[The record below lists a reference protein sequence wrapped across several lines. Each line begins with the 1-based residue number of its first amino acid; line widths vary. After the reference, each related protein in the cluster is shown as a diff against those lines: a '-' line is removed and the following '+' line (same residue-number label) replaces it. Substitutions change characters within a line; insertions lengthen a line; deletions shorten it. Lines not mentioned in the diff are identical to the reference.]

1 MKSIRK
7 IIFNKAGGNA
17 SRNAYSCK
25 MSIPAAAIEALGAT
39 PDDREVTLEI
49 LEGKVIITKNGSKN
63 GSK

>member
-1 MKSIRK
+1 MKTVRK

-25 MSIPAAAIEALGAT
+25 MSIPVAAIEALGAT

-49 LEGKVIITKNGSKN
+49 LDGKVIITKNGSKN